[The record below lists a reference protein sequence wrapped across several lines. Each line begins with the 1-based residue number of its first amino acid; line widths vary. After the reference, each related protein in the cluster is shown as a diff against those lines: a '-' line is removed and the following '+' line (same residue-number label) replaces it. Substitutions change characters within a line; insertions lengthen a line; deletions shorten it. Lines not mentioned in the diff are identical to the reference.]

1 MSCQRLPRHAHHH
14 HIHRRIQQGEGAGE
28 GGQKGH
34 YVGVHASGF
43 KDFLL
48 KAELLRALVDCGFE
62 HPSEGKTSWGDA
74 TKTTA
79 A

>member
-1 MSCQRLPRHAHHH
+1 MLACSLVPLPVVLLRC
-14 HIHRRIQQGEGAGE
+14 QGEAE
-28 GGQKGH
+28 QGGKGH

-62 HPSEGKTSWGDA
+62 HPSEG
-74 TKTTA
+74 
-79 A
+79 

>member
-1 MSCQRLPRHAHHH
+1 VVCLESECLIPPRSAGHK
-14 HIHRRIQQGEGAGE
+14 QGEGGGDE
-28 GGQKGH
+28 GRKGH

-62 HPSEGKTSWGDA
+62 HPSEGE
-74 TKTTA
+74 
-79 A
+79 